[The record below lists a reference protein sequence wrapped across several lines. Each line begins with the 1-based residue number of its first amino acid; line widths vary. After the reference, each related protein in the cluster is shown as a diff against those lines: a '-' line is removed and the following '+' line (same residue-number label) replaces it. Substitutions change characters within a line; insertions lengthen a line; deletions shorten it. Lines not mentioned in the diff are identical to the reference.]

1 MQGVVM
7 SVFQYSSSK
16 HGSVTLI
23 TIGGSLDAE
32 TSPKLN
38 AKIKGE
44 IDKGAKKMVCNLE
57 HLDYIASA
65 GLGVLIS
72 ANDILSKAG
81 GEIRLSAMNEKI
93 KKIFKLLGFINLF
106 KIFEN
111 DQKAI
116 DSF

>member
-1 MQGVVM
+1 MA
-7 SVFQYSSSK
+7 VFQYSSSK
-16 HGSVTLI
+16 HGPVTLI

-32 TSPKLN
+32 TSPKFHG
-38 AKIKGE
+38 KIKGE
-44 IDKGAKKMVCNLE
+44 IEKGAKRIVCNMS

-72 ANDILSKAG
+72 ANDELSRQG
-81 GEIRLSAMNEKI
+81 GEIRISAMNEKI
-93 KKIFKLLGFINLF
+93 QKIFKLLGFINLF
-106 KIFEN
+106 KIYED

>member
-1 MQGVVM
+1 M
-7 SVFQYSSSK
+7 SVLQYSSAK
-16 HGSVTLI
+16 HGPVTLI

-32 TSPKLN
+32 TSPKFH

-44 IDKGAKKMVCNLE
+44 IEKGAKRIVCNLE
-57 HLDYIASA
+57 RLDYIASA

-72 ANDILSKAG
+72 ANDDLSKQG

-93 KKIFKLLGFINLF
+93 IKIFKLLGFINLF

-111 DQKAI
+111 LLEPEIFTQ
-116 DSF
+116 S

>member
-1 MQGVVM
+1 MA
-7 SVFQYSSSK
+7 VFQYSSSK
-16 HGSVTLI
+16 HGDVTLI
-23 TIGGSLDAE
+23 HVGGSLDAE
-32 TSPKLN
+32 TSPKFH

-44 IDKGAKKMVCNLE
+44 IEKGARKIVCNLE
-57 HLDYIASA
+57 RLDYIASA

-72 ANDILSKAG
+72 ANETLSKNG
-81 GEIRLSAMNEKI
+81 GEVRLSAMNEKI

-106 KIFEN
+106 KIFED

>member
-1 MQGVVM
+1 MA
-7 SVFQYSSSK
+7 VFQYSSSK

-23 TIGGSLDAE
+23 HVGGSLDAE
-32 TSPKLN
+32 TSPKFH

-44 IDKGAKKMVCNLE
+44 IEKGARKIVCNLE

-72 ANDILSKAG
+72 ANEMLGKNG
-81 GEIRLSAMNEKI
+81 GEVRLSAMNEKI
-93 KKIFKLLGFINLF
+93 RKIFKLLGFINLF
-106 KIFEN
+106 KIFED

>member
-1 MQGVVM
+1 MG
-7 SVFQYSSSK
+7 VFQYSSSK
-16 HGSVTLI
+16 HGPITLI

-32 TSPKLN
+32 TSPKFHG
-38 AKIKGE
+38 KIKGE
-44 IDKGAKKMVCNLE
+44 IEKGAKKIVCNMGR
-57 HLDYIASA
+57 LDYIASA

-72 ANDILSKAG
+72 ANDELSKLG

-93 KKIFKLLGFINLF
+93 MKIFKLLGFINLF
-106 KIFEN
+106 KIFED